1 VRLALRQIPN
11 LITLVR
17 ILLIVPIA
25 ASLVRGLVDTT
36 LILFTIAAASDALD
50 GFLAKRFGWQSV
62 LGSILD
68 PIADKALLATAFV
81 TLAVLDLV
89 PRWLMVTVLARDV
102 IIVGG
107 AAAYRVFIGP
117 LTAQPSM
124 VSKLNT
130 LCQAAFVLC
139 VVARAGFS
147 QPPGWVETGLGALV
161 LATTLV
167 SGIDYVMTYGRR
179 AAAARGP
186 DRARGVQ
193 S

>member
-1 VRLALRQIPN
+1 VPLALRQIPN
-11 LITLVR
+11 LITLIR

-36 LILFTIAAASDALD
+36 LILFAIAAASDALD

-81 TLAVLDLV
+81 TLAVLGLV

-107 AAAYRVFIGP
+107 AAAYRALIGP

-147 QPPGWVETGLGALV
+147 WPPSWVETGLGALV

-186 DRARGVQ
+186 DGARGVQ